1 MGTVRRALIVDD
13 EAPARELLR
22 ALLACHRNV
31 DVVGEADC
39 ATDAASLYM
48 DLRPDIVFLDVQMPD
63 GDGFSLLPKL
73 RPIPAV
79 IFVTAYDKFA
89 VRAFEVNAVDYLLK
103 PVRAERLADALQRIE
118 HLPSP
123 ARGGP
128 YSHDD
133 RIFLRSDSEM
143 RLVFVTQIAGIKA
156 DGNYTRVHLTD
167 GSSAFIRR
175 GITQWERLLP
185 VPYFLRVDRSLILH
199 LRAVRR
205 LVIAADHDAAEVEG
219 LGSPTILSQRAS
231 SRLRRALREL
241 NAV

>member
-1 MGTVRRALIVDD
+1 MGTVLRALIVDD

-22 ALLACHRNV
+22 ALLGCHRNV
-31 DVVGEADC
+31 EVVGEADC
-39 ATDAASLYM
+39 AAAAASLYT
-48 DLRPDIVFLDVQMPD
+48 DLRPDIVFLDVQMPN

-118 HLPSP
+118 HLTSPSQ
-123 ARGGP
+123 AGP

-133 RIFLRSDSEM
+133 QIFLRSDSEM
-143 RLVFVTQIAGIKA
+143 RLVFITQIAGIEA
-156 DGNYTRVHLTD
+156 EGNYTRIHLAD

-175 GITQWERLLP
+175 GITEWEKLLP
-185 VPYFLRVDRSLILH
+185 TPFFLRVDRSLILH

-205 LVIAADHDAAEVEG
+205 IVIETDHDAAEVDG
-219 LGSPTILSQRAS
+219 FGSPIILSQRAS
-231 SRLRRALREL
+231 RCLRRALREL